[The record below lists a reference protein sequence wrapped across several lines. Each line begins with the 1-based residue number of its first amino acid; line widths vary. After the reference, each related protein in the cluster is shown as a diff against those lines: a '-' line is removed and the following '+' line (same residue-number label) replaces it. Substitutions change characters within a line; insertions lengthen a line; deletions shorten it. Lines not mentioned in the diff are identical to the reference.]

1 LQTLPVKLEQALV
14 PTQHLPAQEVLQ
26 GVDVPRTLPL
36 KQSRKP
42 SAHVGATAEMVITS
56 PASSAPADNKIPAS
70 AFASAAPT
78 PLFSDASEPAT
89 VTLTKDE
96 ETDGAL
102 SALP

>member
-1 LQTLPVKLEQALV
+1 MKLEQAFV

-26 GVDVPRTLPL
+26 GVDVPRTLPFE
-36 KQSRKP
+36 QSRKP

-56 PASSAPADNKIPAS
+56 PASSAPADTKIPAS
-70 AFASAAPT
+70 TFASAAPT
-78 PLFSDASEPAT
+78 PLLNEASEPTA

-96 ETDGAL
+96 EPDGAL